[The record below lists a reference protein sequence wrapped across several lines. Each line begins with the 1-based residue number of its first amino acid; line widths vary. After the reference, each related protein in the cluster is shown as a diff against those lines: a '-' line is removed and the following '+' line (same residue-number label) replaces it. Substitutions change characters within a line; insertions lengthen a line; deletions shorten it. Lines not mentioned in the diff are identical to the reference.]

1 MEFSVDRYYNLPY
14 EYVLEAYDHA
24 LKQKQ
29 RKLHELESPIAL
41 LTSLTAN
48 INRDSKKQKKPY
60 KMNDFFLFEPSE
72 DRNIPTGT
80 YGAAAMKLIEIDQFP
95 SWALFVYKD
104 LSASSN
110 GAPPSLLA
118 FIHEEAILLA
128 PIVKGDLATGMLICT
143 EKAYKK
149 TLEMKSPCGEVISVD
164 IPPLKG
170 AYVAIED
177 IELELN

>member
-1 MEFSVDRYYNLPY
+1 
-14 EYVLEAYDHA
+14 
-24 LKQKQ
+24 
-29 RKLHELESPIAL
+29 
-41 LTSLTAN
+41 
-48 INRDSKKQKKPY
+48 
-60 KMNDFFLFEPSE
+60 MNDFFLFEPSE

-128 PIVKGDLATGMLICT
+128 PIVKGDLVTGMLICS

-149 TLEMKSPCGEVISVD
+149 TLEMKSPCGGVISVD

>member
-1 MEFSVDRYYNLPY
+1 
-14 EYVLEAYDHA
+14 
-24 LKQKQ
+24 
-29 RKLHELESPIAL
+29 
-41 LTSLTAN
+41 
-48 INRDSKKQKKPY
+48 
-60 KMNDFFLFEPSE
+60 MNDFFLFEPNE

-110 GAPPSLLA
+110 GAAPSLLA
-118 FIHEEAILLA
+118 FIHKEAILLA
-128 PIVKGDLATGMLICT
+128 PIVKGDLVKGMLICT
-143 EKAYKK
+143 ERAYKK
-149 TLEMKSPCGEVISVD
+149 TLEMRSPCGEVISVD